1 MTKQELEDKLF
12 HAGHD
17 LVLAKSLARNIRQH
31 AILLLNDAVD
41 AIEIERPDVAI
52 QRIKMALKAL
62 TDDKFLRRS

>member
-17 LVLAKSLARNIRQH
+17 LVLVKARARNIQHH

-52 QRIKMALKAL
+52 QRIKMTLKHL
-62 TDDKFLRRS
+62 KDK